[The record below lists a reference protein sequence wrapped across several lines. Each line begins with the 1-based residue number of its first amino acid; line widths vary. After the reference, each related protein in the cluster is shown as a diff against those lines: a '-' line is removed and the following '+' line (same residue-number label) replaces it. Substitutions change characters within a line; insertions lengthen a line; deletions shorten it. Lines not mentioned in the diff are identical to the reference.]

1 MPLKQAIHTYT
12 NADRKNKSNRDT
24 MFVDLR
30 VLFDQHYPTVYH
42 IAYQMTQ
49 SVQEAED
56 IAQDVFLKLHKKLA
70 FFRNE
75 AAITTW
81 VYRITM
87 NKTLDHLRWKKLRR
101 LKEIPG
107 NTFDYFTSE
116 KRTIDAPLNNI
127 LQQTLNQV
135 KPTYRAVIILR
146 DIEEFSYS
154 EISQILEI
162 SMGTV
167 ASRLSRGYKQMKK
180 ILIKRNIDE
189 TDLRGER

>member
-12 NADRKNKSNRDT
+12 NANRSNKSDRDT
-24 MFVDLR
+24 MFVELR
-30 VLFDQHYPTVYH
+30 VLFDQHYSTVYR

-70 FFRNE
+70 LFRNE
-75 AAITTW
+75 ATISTW
-81 VYRITM
+81 VHRIAM
-87 NKTLDHLRWKKLRR
+87 NTTLDHLRWRKLRR
-101 LKEIPG
+101 LKELPG
-107 NTFDYFTSE
+107 TTLDYLISE
-116 KRTIDAPLNNI
+116 KQTIDAPLNNI

-135 KPTYRAVIILR
+135 KPAYRAVIILR
-146 DIEEFSYS
+146 DIEEFNYS

-180 ILIKRNIDE
+180 ILIKHNIDE